1 MRISDWSSDVCSS
14 DLRHHQHA
22 RFQLRLKAQRNV
34 HGHLV
39 TIEVRVESGADQRVK
54 LDGLALNQHG
64 FECLDAKTVKR
75 RGAVQHDRV
84 LANRSEEHTSE
95 LQSLMRISYAV
106 FCLKKNKNQN
116 LCLNEQG
123 RALVYMK

>member
-14 DLRHHQHA
+14 DL
-22 RFQLRLKAQRNV
+22 
-34 HGHLV
+34 
-39 TIEVRVESGADQRVK
+39 VESGADQRVK

-84 LANRSEEHTSE
+84 LANDFVEDVPDFLALLFDPLFGL
-95 LQSLMRISYAV
+95 LQGHRKTLGVKTRV
-106 FCLKKNKNQN
+106 DERL
-116 LCLNEQG
+116 EQPERHLQIG
-123 RALVYMK
+123 RASCRERVWQDVEVPVVAG